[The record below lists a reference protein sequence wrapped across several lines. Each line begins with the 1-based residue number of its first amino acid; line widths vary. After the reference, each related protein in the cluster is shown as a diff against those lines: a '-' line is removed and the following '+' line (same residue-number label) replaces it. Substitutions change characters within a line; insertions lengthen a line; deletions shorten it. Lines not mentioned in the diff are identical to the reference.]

1 MEYDIKTK
9 MLKCPNCGSTV
20 ELVNDESS
28 IVEHKLTMDARRI
41 LKPSEKQSSTMECSG
56 CGATVEIGAGD
67 TTGECPYCGAKY
79 VLAQKQQEAIIPDGI
94 VPFEIDRNRANE
106 VFGKWIKNRWLAPGK
121 LKTLY
126 QKDKMHSLYLPLWTF
141 DAKADASYTARG
153 GRNHYRVHRD
163 RDGKE
168 HREKITEWF
177 PTAGHVHNFFDDVTV
192 KAINNEK
199 SKFIEKIEPYNLRK
213 IVSYSPEYLQ
223 GCKSQCYEVDLE
235 SAHQTAIKKMEDEL
249 RNEAR
254 KEVLRKYDE
263 VDSIRIRARYRDETY
278 KHILV
283 PVYCAGYNYKG
294 KNYSVSINGQSG
306 KINGEYPISPAK
318 ICAIIAIVIAIIIA
332 FFSCSR
338 SDAYYGSNTQ
348 ISEPTYTYS
357 MQTDNSNI
365 VIEELEEISW
375 DL

>member
-1 MEYDIKTK
+1 ME
-9 MLKCPNCGSTV
+9 
-20 ELVNDESS
+20 E
-28 IVEHKLTMDARRI
+28 
-41 LKPSEKQSSTMECSG
+41 
-56 CGATVEIGAGD
+56 
-67 TTGECPYCGAKY
+67 
-79 VLAQKQQEAIIPDGI
+79 
-94 VPFEIDRNRANE
+94 
-106 VFGKWIKNRWLAPGK
+106 
-121 LKTLY
+121 
-126 QKDKMHSLYLPLWTF
+126 
-141 DAKADASYTARG
+141 
-153 GRNHYRVHRD
+153 
-163 RDGKE
+163 
-168 HREKITEWF
+168 
-177 PTAGHVHNFFDDVTV
+177 
-192 KAINNEK
+192 
-199 SKFIEKIEPYNLRK
+199 
-213 IVSYSPEYLQ
+213 
-223 GCKSQCYEVDLE
+223 
-235 SAHQTAIKKMEDEL
+235 EL

-318 ICAIIAIVIAIIIA
+318 ICAIIAIVIAVIIA

-338 SDAYYGSNTQ
+338 SDDYYGSNTQ

-365 VIEELEEISW
+365 VEELEEISW